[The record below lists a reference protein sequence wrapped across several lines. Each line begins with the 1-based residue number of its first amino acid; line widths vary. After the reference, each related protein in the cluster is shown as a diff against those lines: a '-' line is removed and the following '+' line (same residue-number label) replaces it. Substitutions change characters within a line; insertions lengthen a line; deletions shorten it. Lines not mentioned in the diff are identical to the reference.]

1 MAWTDSDILQ
11 QFRDPRTREKAFT
24 VLTQQYSKRVYWHV
38 RRMVEDHEDAN
49 DITQNVLVKVWRKLD
64 DFREEAGLFTWI
76 YRIATNEALSFLE
89 QRNRRQSVPLEPESA
104 SAAAGAYLDAE
115 EAEDRLHHAINTLPA
130 RQKQVFLLRYYDEMP
145 YEEMSSV
152 LDTSVGAL
160 KASYHHA
167 VQKIKEQ
174 LTGH

>member
-24 VLTQQYSKRVYWHV
+24 ALTQQYSKRVYWHV

-76 YRIATNEALSFLE
+76 YRIATNEA
-89 QRNRRQSVPLEPESA
+89 
-104 SAAAGAYLDAE
+104 
-115 EAEDRLHHAINTLPA
+115 
-130 RQKQVFLLRYYDEMP
+130 
-145 YEEMSSV
+145 
-152 LDTSVGAL
+152 
-160 KASYHHA
+160 
-167 VQKIKEQ
+167 
-174 LTGH
+174 